1 MTKCICGS
9 ITTGEK
15 SIHVCAN
22 NGMQRAAF
30 NLLNRLF
37 GAQQIQIVFDIFIE
51 NILSELVHLP
61 QDLILVFRQTCLTI
75 AIWTIECDIDW
86 LVSLLLNVIHGTP
99 GPCIAVTLFLTL
111 FLQSLL
117 LCNPIHDFIV
127 LATFMKIRWHILNQS
142 RSAPVLKILQ
152 ATLPFEVYTPRIQ
165 LTWSWK
171 CKWVLRTTRNLA
183 KVMICC
189 ANLHRLIR
197 SGTSMACKCNG
208 STCLRIISFF
218 IINIFL

>member
-1 MTKCICGS
+1 MHKTASDCGNTDSSDLCALCLIAVKEKYLLEPFTSLFISMTKCICGS

-75 AIWTIECDIDW
+75 AIWTIECDID
-86 LVSLLLNVIHGTP
+86 
-99 GPCIAVTLFLTL
+99 
-111 FLQSLL
+111 
-117 LCNPIHDFIV
+117 
-127 LATFMKIRWHILNQS
+127 
-142 RSAPVLKILQ
+142 
-152 ATLPFEVYTPRIQ
+152 
-165 LTWSWK
+165 
-171 CKWVLRTTRNLA
+171 
-183 KVMICC
+183 
-189 ANLHRLIR
+189 
-197 SGTSMACKCNG
+197 
-208 STCLRIISFF
+208 
-218 IINIFL
+218 